1 MIIVRCKECNTE
13 ICSNTKTQVCGC
25 PNMMTVLGD
34 KVSAQDLS
42 KIVMIN
48 SDKKKLS
55 DKVLSNQDLAYQ
67 EQRRKRKVRKL
78 DFDVR

>member
-13 ICSNTKTQVCGC
+13 LCSNNKTQVCGC
-25 PNMMTVLGD
+25 PNMMSVRGD

-42 KIVMIN
+42 KVVMIN

-67 EQRRKRKVRKL
+67 EQRRKRKVRRL

>member
-1 MIIVRCKECNTE
+1 MITVRCKECNTE
-13 ICSNTKTQVCGC
+13 LCSNNKTQVCGC
-25 PNMMTVLGD
+25 PNMMSVRGD
-34 KVSAQDLS
+34 KVSAQDLG
-42 KIVMIN
+42 KVVMIN

>member
-55 DKVLSNQDLAYQ
+55 NNVLSNQDLADQ
-67 EQRRKRKVRKL
+67 EKRRRRKVRKMTYEE
-78 DFDVR
+78 R

>member
-1 MIIVRCKECNTE
+1 MMSVR
-13 ICSNTKTQVCGC
+13 
-25 PNMMTVLGD
+25 GD

-55 DKVLSNQDLAYQ
+55 DKVLSNQDLADQ
-67 EQRRKRKVRKL
+67 EKRRMRKVRKM
-78 DFDVR
+78 VYEER

>member
-1 MIIVRCKECNTE
+1 MITVRCKDCNTE

-55 DKVLSNQDLAYQ
+55 NNVLSNQDLADQ
-67 EQRRKRKVRKL
+67 EKRRRRKVRKMIYEE
-78 DFDVR
+78 R

>member
-1 MIIVRCKECNTE
+1 MITVRCKECRKE
-13 ICSNTKTQVCGC
+13 LCSNNKTQVCGC
-25 PNMMTVLGD
+25 PNMMSVRGD
-34 KVSAQDLS
+34 KVSAQDLG
-42 KIVMIN
+42 KVVMIN

>member
-25 PNMMTVLGD
+25 SNMMTVLGD

-48 SDKKKLS
+48 SDKKKIS
-55 DKVLSNQDLAYQ
+55 SNVLSNQDLEDQ
-67 EQRRKRKVRKL
+67 EKRRKRKVRKL
-78 DFDVR
+78 DFEVR

>member
-1 MIIVRCKECNTE
+1 
-13 ICSNTKTQVCGC
+13 
-25 PNMMTVLGD
+25 MMTVLGD

-55 DKVLSNQDLAYQ
+55 KNVLSSQDLADQ
-67 EQRRKRKVRKL
+67 EKRRKRKVRKMTYEE
-78 DFDVR
+78 R

>member
-13 ICSNTKTQVCGC
+13 ICSNNKTQVCGC

-48 SDKKKLS
+48 SDKKKTS
-55 DKVLSNQDLAYQ
+55 NNVLSNQDLQDQ
-67 EQRRKRKVRKL
+67 EKRRKRKVRKL
-78 DFDVR
+78 DFEVR

>member
-13 ICSNTKTQVCGC
+13 LCSNNKTQVCGC
-25 PNMMTVLGD
+25 PNMMSVRGD

-42 KIVMIN
+42 KVVMIN

-55 DKVLSNQDLAYQ
+55 DKVLSNQDLADQ
-67 EQRRKRKVRKL
+67 EKRRMRKVRKM
-78 DFDVR
+78 VYEER

>member
-13 ICSNTKTQVCGC
+13 LCSNNKTQVCGC
-25 PNMMTVLGD
+25 PNMMSVRGD

-42 KIVMIN
+42 KVVMIN

-67 EQRRKRKVRKL
+67 GQRRKRKVRKL

>member
-1 MIIVRCKECNTE
+1 MITVRCKDCNTE

-25 PNMMTVLGD
+25 PNMMTVIGD

-55 DKVLSNQDLAYQ
+55 NNVLSNQDLADQ
-67 EQRRKRKVRKL
+67 EKRRKRKVRKL
-78 DFDVR
+78 DFEVR

>member
-13 ICSNTKTQVCGC
+13 LCSNNKTQVCGC
-25 PNMMTVLGD
+25 PNMMSVRGD

-42 KIVMIN
+42 KVVMIN
-48 SDKKKLS
+48 CDKKKLS

>member
-55 DKVLSNQDLAYQ
+55 KNVLSSQDLADQ
-67 EQRRKRKVRKL
+67 EKRRKRKVRKMTYEE
-78 DFDVR
+78 R

>member
-55 DKVLSNQDLAYQ
+55 NNVLSNQDLADQ
-67 EQRRKRKVRKL
+67 EKRRRRKVRKMIYEE
-78 DFDVR
+78 R

>member
-42 KIVMIN
+42 KVVMIN

-55 DKVLSNQDLAYQ
+55 NNVLSNQDLADQ
-67 EQRRKRKVRKL
+67 EKRRMRKVRKM
-78 DFDVR
+78 VYEER

>member
-25 PNMMTVLGD
+25 PNMMSVLGD

-55 DKVLSNQDLAYQ
+55 NNVLSNQDLADQ
-67 EQRRKRKVRKL
+67 EKRRRRKVRKL
-78 DFDVR
+78 NYEIK

>member
-42 KIVMIN
+42 KIVMI
-48 SDKKKLS
+48 STDKKKIS
-55 DKVLSNQDLAYQ
+55 SNVLSNQDLADQ
-67 EQRRKRKVRKL
+67 EKRRRRKVRKMTYEE
-78 DFDVR
+78 R

>member
-13 ICSNTKTQVCGC
+13 LCSNNKTQVCGC
-25 PNMMTVLGD
+25 PNMMSVRGD

-42 KIVMIN
+42 KVVMIN
-48 SDKKKLS
+48 SDKKKSS

>member
-25 PNMMTVLGD
+25 PNMMSVLGD

-48 SDKKKLS
+48 SDKKKIS
-55 DKVLSNQDLAYQ
+55 SNVLSNQDLADQ
-67 EQRRKRKVRKL
+67 EKRRKRKVRKL
-78 DFDVR
+78 DFEVR

>member
-13 ICSNTKTQVCGC
+13 LCSNNKTQVCGC
-25 PNMMTVLGD
+25 PNMMSVRGD

-42 KIVMIN
+42 KVVMIN

>member
-42 KIVMIN
+42 KVVMIN

-67 EQRRKRKVRKL
+67 EQRRKRKVRRL

>member
-42 KIVMIN
+42 KIVMI
-48 SDKKKLS
+48 STDKKKIS
-55 DKVLSNQDLAYQ
+55 NNVLSNQDLADQ
-67 EQRRKRKVRKL
+67 EKRRRRKVRKMTYEE
-78 DFDVR
+78 R

>member
-13 ICSNTKTQVCGC
+13 LCSNTKTQVCGC
-25 PNMMTVLGD
+25 PNTMTVLGD

-55 DKVLSNQDLAYQ
+55 NNVLSNQDLADQ
-67 EQRRKRKVRKL
+67 EKRRKRKVRKL
-78 DFDVR
+78 DFEVR

>member
-48 SDKKKLS
+48 TDKKKLS
-55 DKVLSNQDLAYQ
+55 NNVLSNQDLADQ
-67 EQRRKRKVRKL
+67 EKRRKRKVRKMTYEE
-78 DFDVR
+78 R

>member
-48 SDKKKLS
+48 SDKKKTS
-55 DKVLSNQDLAYQ
+55 NNVLSNQDLADQ
-67 EQRRKRKVRKL
+67 EKRRRRKVRKMTYEE
-78 DFDVR
+78 R

>member
-1 MIIVRCKECNTE
+1 MITVRCKECNTE
-13 ICSNTKTQVCGC
+13 LCSNNKTQVCGC
-25 PNMMTVLGD
+25 SNMMSVRGD

-42 KIVMIN
+42 KVVMIN